1 MLEIVELNLDDDGKV
16 KDGKAKIFNPNG
28 HSVLFK
34 FKQDFNLT
42 NTIESD
48 KDPS

>member
-1 MLEIVELNLDDDGKV
+1 MLTIVKLNLDADGKV
-16 KDGKAKIFNPNG
+16 FDGKASITNPNG